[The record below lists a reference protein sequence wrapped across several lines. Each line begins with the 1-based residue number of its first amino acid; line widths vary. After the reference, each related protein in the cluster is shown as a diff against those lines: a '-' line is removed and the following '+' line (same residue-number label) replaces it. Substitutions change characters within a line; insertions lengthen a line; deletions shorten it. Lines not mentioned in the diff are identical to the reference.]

1 MMIYSNSFSI
11 RFTCPDEPELV
22 TAGANVV
29 RVFRMRPSERASTEA
44 EANKLLRENTPPKV
58 KLIRNTCDSRSTLN
72 NTMPIPPLLP
82 PKIIL

>member
-1 MMIYSNSFSI
+1 M
-11 RFTCPDEPELV
+11 

-58 KLIRNTCDSRSTLN
+58 KLIV
-72 NTMPIPPLLP
+72 IPDQL
-82 PKIIL
+82 

>member
-1 MMIYSNSFSI
+1 MISLLLI

-44 EANKLLRENTPPKV
+44 EFNKMLRENAPPKV
-58 KLIRNTCDSRSTLN
+58 RNSG
-72 NTMPIPPLLP
+72 I
-82 PKIIL
+82 

>member
-1 MMIYSNSFSI
+1 MIYSPFV

-44 EANKLLRENTPPKV
+44 EANKMLREKTPPKV
-58 KLIRNTCDSRSTLN
+58 QIKHVV
-72 NTMPIPPLLP
+72 
-82 PKIIL
+82 